1 MRCRVKRLISGRHD
15 AAGGFSFSML
25 LIAQLIATAGFT
37 FVMPFMPLYVQQL
50 GIKDAGHAAAWAG
63 FINGS
68 AGVTMALTAPLWGR
82 LADRVGRKPMLLRAT
97 LAASVVVGLMGFVTS
112 PWQLLVLRLLQ
123 GTLTGTVPAATAL
136 VASTAPKE
144 KAGFRLGALQMVIFI
159 AAGLG
164 PAMGGTFAEIAGLR
178 HSFFLTSVLLAASG
192 VMVLFGVKEVKPTRA
207 EYSKEES
214 GERGKV
220 GLPYRLLVPGLLA
233 LFVVHIAITSVGVAL
248 PGFLATLEAAGKHI
262 AGQSGWILGTG
273 ALAAAAGSVL
283 GGRIAGKIGARR
295 TIVLALAFAGLT
307 AIPQAFV
314 STVPELWALRLVTSF
329 FLGGVVPVANLAIR
343 DAVPQER
350 RGAAFGV
357 ASSAVAVGF
366 AVGPIGGGLV
376 SSTLGFW
383 SAFLIP
389 GVILAA
395 LAGILALVWGAPQL
409 KLTSSRGLGNAIK
422 ATVFHLMK

>member
-1 MRCRVKRLISGRHD
+1 MKSRIKRLVAERND

-25 LIAQLIATAGFT
+25 LVAQLIATTGFT

-50 GIKDAGHAAAWAG
+50 GVGDAGRAAAWAG

-68 AGVTMALTAPLWGR
+68 AGITMALAAPLWGR
-82 LADRVGRKPMLLRAT
+82 LADQVGRKPMLLRAT

-112 PWQLLVLRLLQ
+112 PWQLLALRLVQ
-123 GTLTGTVPAATAL
+123 GALTGTVPAATAL

-144 KAGFRLGALQMVIFI
+144 KAGFRLGALQMVIFV

-164 PAMGGTFAEIAGLR
+164 PALGGTFAELSGIR
-178 HSFFLTSVLLAASG
+178 HSFFLTSLLLVASG
-192 VMVLFGVKEVKPTRA
+192 AMVLFGVKEVKPVR
-207 EYSKEES
+207 EEI
-214 GERGKV
+214 GEEVSEKQSKV

-248 PGFLATLEAAGKHI
+248 PGFLASLENAGRGI
-262 AGQSGWILGTG
+262 AGQAGWILGTG

-283 GGRIAGKIGARR
+283 GGRVAGKIGARR
-295 TIVLALAFAGLT
+295 AIVIALALAGLT

-314 STVPELWALRLVTSF
+314 STVPELWVLRLVTSF

-343 DAVPQER
+343 DTVPQER

-366 AVGPIGGGLV
+366 AVGPIGGGLI
-376 SSTLGFW
+376 SSAVGFW

-389 GVILAA
+389 GIL
-395 LAGILALVWGAPQL
+395 LATLACILALVWGAPQL
-409 KLTSSRGLGNAIK
+409 RPSRRFGTVLK
-422 ATVFHLMK
+422 ATVGHLMK

>member
-1 MRCRVKRLISGRHD
+1 MKNRISRLISERHD
-15 AAGGFSFSML
+15 AAGSFSFSML
-25 LIAQLIATAGFT
+25 LVAQLIATTGFT

-50 GIKDAGHAAAWAG
+50 GVEDAGPAAAWAG

-68 AGVTMALTAPLWGR
+68 AGVTMALAAPLWGK

-112 PWQLLVLRLLQ
+112 PWQLLGLRLVQ
-123 GTLTGTVPAATAL
+123 GALTGTVPAATAL

-144 KAGFRLGALQMVIFI
+144 KAGFRLGALQMVIFV

-164 PAMGGTFAEIAGLR
+164 PALGGTFAELSGIR
-178 HSFFLTSVLLAASG
+178 HSFFLTSALLAASG
-192 VMVLFGVKEVKPTRA
+192 VMVLLGVKEVKPVR
-207 EYSKEES
+207 EES
-214 GERGKV
+214 GEESEERGKA
-220 GLPYRLLVPGLLA
+220 GLPYRLLVPGLLT

-248 PGFLATLEAAGKHI
+248 PGFLATLEDVGRGI
-262 AGQSGWILGTG
+262 AGQAGWILGTG

-283 GGRIAGKIGARR
+283 GGRVAGKIGARR
-295 TIVLALAFAGLT
+295 AIVIALALAGLT

-314 STVPELWALRLVTSF
+314 STVPELWVLRLVTSF
-329 FLGGVVPVANLAIR
+329 FLGAVVPVANLAIR
-343 DAVPQER
+343 DTVPQER

-366 AVGPIGGGLV
+366 AVGPIGGGLI
-376 SSTLGFW
+376 SSALGFW

-389 GVILAA
+389 GVLLAA
-395 LAGILALVWGAPQL
+395 LAGVLALVWGAPRL
-409 KLTSSRGLGNAIK
+409 RTGRRFGTILR
-422 ATVFHLMK
+422 ATVGHLIK